1 MYFWD
6 RFRTIKSLL
15 VIVALLLALAIV
27 VASHFLIRDLRTEES
42 KRMEIWA
49 DAMRSLNS
57 ADEHTDLTLVLNVLN
72 NNATIPTIV
81 RGREGDIQDFRNIDV
96 PANAE
101 ENYLKNKATE
111 FAANGRCIRIYLLTD
126 KLADPKKKA
135 KLKNVDYI
143 DVLYDDSNL
152 LKRLYY
158 YPYIQLV
165 VMLLYIAVAIMALMS
180 LKRSEQ
186 NKVWVGLSKETAH
199 QLGTPI
205 SSMMAWSDILRT
217 NYPNDELIVEMDK
230 DILRLQLVADRF
242 SKIGSNPELQFTKLG
257 DVLDNVI
264 DYIQRRCSK
273 CVTFERNY
281 SSFSDCQVK
290 LNPPLFEWVI
300 EVLLKNAV
308 DAMQG
313 KGLIKIEVAETAK
326 KICID
331 ITDTGK
337 GIPKSKLK
345 TVFSPGY
352 TTKSRGWGLGL
363 SLAKRIIEE
372 CHGGS
377 IFVRRSELNNG
388 TTFRI
393 ELKK

>member
-15 VIVALLLALAIV
+15 VVVALLLALAIV
-27 VASHFLIRDLRTEES
+27 VASHFLIKDLRTEES
-42 KRMEIWA
+42 KRMAIWA

-72 NNATIPTIV
+72 NNTTIPTIV

-96 PANAE
+96 PSQAE
-101 ENYLKNKATE
+101 ENYLKDKAAE
-111 FAANGRCIRIYLLTD
+111 FAANDRCIRIYLLAD
-126 KLADPKKKA
+126 KLADSKKIV

-217 NYPNDELIVEMDK
+217 NYPDDDLIKEMDK

-242 SKIGSNPELQFTKLG
+242 SKIGSNPELQSVKLG
-257 DVLDNVI
+257 DVLDNI
-264 DYIQRRCSK
+264 TDYIQRRSSK
-273 CVTFERNY
+273 CVIFERNY
-281 SSFSDCQVK
+281 SSFSDRVVK

-313 KGLIKIEVAETAK
+313 KGLIKIEVSEAPK
-326 KICID
+326 KINID

-363 SLAKRIIEE
+363 SLAKRIVEE

>member
-217 NYPNDELIVEMDK
+217 NYPNDALIVVMDK
-230 DILRLQLVADRF
+230 DKLRLQLVADRF

>member
-313 KGLIKIEVAETAK
+313 KGFIKIEVAETAK

>member
-217 NYPNDELIVEMDK
+217 NYPDDELIVEMDK

-281 SSFSDCQVK
+281 SSFSDCLVK

-313 KGLIKIEVAETAK
+313 KGFIKIEVAETAK

>member
-15 VIVALLLALAIV
+15 VIVALPLALAIV

-217 NYPNDELIVEMDK
+217 NYPNDELTVEMDK
-230 DILRLQLVADRF
+230 DILRLQLVVDRF
-242 SKIGSNPELQFTKLG
+242 SKIGSNPE
-257 DVLDNVI
+257 
-264 DYIQRRCSK
+264 
-273 CVTFERNY
+273 
-281 SSFSDCQVK
+281 
-290 LNPPLFEWVI
+290 
-300 EVLLKNAV
+300 
-308 DAMQG
+308 
-313 KGLIKIEVAETAK
+313 
-326 KICID
+326 
-331 ITDTGK
+331 
-337 GIPKSKLK
+337 
-345 TVFSPGY
+345 
-352 TTKSRGWGLGL
+352 
-363 SLAKRIIEE
+363 
-372 CHGGS
+372 
-377 IFVRRSELNNG
+377 
-388 TTFRI
+388 
-393 ELKK
+393 